1 MDTIPIP
8 PGMERLLGSAPAA
21 LGLTDAKGK
30 VVRIALS
37 SEEYLRYL
45 YRTAKPPISEEELA
59 RYRSQTEVGSLDDFW
74 RRMGVR

>member
-1 MDTIPIP
+1 M
-8 PGMERLLGSAPAA
+8 
-21 LGLTDAKGK
+21 DAKNVGLIDGANRQLI
-30 VVRIALS
+30 VVLILS

-74 RRMGVR
+74 KPMGVR